1 MNGSNL
7 VLKMEIM
14 IEFGK
19 NLHIMRVKNK
29 RQLNIE

>member
-1 MNGSNL
+1 MNGFNF

>member
-7 VLKMEIM
+7 ALKMEIM

-19 NLHIMRVKNK
+19 NLHIMRVKNR

>member
-7 VLKMEIM
+7 VLKMEIV
-14 IEFGK
+14 IEFSK